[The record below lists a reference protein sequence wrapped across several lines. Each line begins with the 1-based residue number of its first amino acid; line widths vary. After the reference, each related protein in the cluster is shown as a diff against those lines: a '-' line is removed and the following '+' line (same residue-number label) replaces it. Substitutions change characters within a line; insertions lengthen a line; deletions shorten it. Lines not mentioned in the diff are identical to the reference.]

1 MNDTPPAIP
10 AILARCDSEFVL
22 DAEDEKKSEIKS
34 SENLELKLLESR
46 TILVEGPVSDKMFRA
61 VVARLLY
68 LEQKD
73 PKADITVVV
82 NSPGGSAD
90 SGFGIYDKMKFISCP
105 IRTICAGLCA
115 SAAVLI
121 FLGGTKGKR
130 YALPNCRFLLHQPST
145 QAFGQASDMEITA
158 QEILRTRKKY
168 AEIVAKEIGSNA
180 DKIQIDSNRDF
191 WLQADECKKY
201 GLVDKVVTTRSEM

>member
-1 MNDTPPAIP
+1 MSQAIDPVIPTSVPPTT
-10 AILARCDSEFVL
+10 L
-22 DAEDEKKSEIKS
+22 DAEEEKKGDVKS
-34 SENLELKLLESR
+34 GENLELKLLESR
-46 TILVEGPVSDKMFRA
+46 TILVEGPVTDKMYRA

-73 PKADITVVV
+73 GKAEITVVV

-90 SGFGIYDKMKFISCP
+90 SGFGIYDMMKFVSCP

-115 SAAVLI
+115 SAGVLI
-121 FLGGTKGKR
+121 YLGGSKGKR

-180 DKIQIDSNRDF
+180 DKVQADSNRDF
-191 WLQADECKKY
+191 WLSADECKKY
-201 GLVDKVVTTRSEM
+201 GLVDKVIVTRSEM